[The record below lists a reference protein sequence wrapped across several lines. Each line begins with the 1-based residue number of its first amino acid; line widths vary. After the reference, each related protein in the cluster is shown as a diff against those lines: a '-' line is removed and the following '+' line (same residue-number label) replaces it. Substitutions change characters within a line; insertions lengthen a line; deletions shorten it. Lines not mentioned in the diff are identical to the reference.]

1 MHLSIISPL
10 NFQNLR
16 GWKLSSCTDT
26 KRLTLNVCI
35 VFTAH
40 KNAHMAGYGQAR
52 SMGQS
57 AAGGLANSAVSH
69 GHMAGGHNVMGHQM
83 GASAL
88 SGQSAGF
95 AAAGGSSMGAGNLG
109 KNGIWLNGCSISL
122 DEIELKYLI
131 LYVCSEH
138 GWT

>member
-1 MHLSIISPL
+1 
-10 NFQNLR
+10 
-16 GWKLSSCTDT
+16 
-26 KRLTLNVCI
+26 
-35 VFTAH
+35 
-40 KNAHMAGYGQAR
+40 MAGYGQAR

-95 AAAGGSSMGAGNLG
+95 VAAGGSSMGSGNLG
-109 KNGIWLNGCSISL
+109 KKLEPGEMVVAFHWMF
-122 DEIELKYLI
+122 KYLV
-131 LYVCSEH
+131 LFVCSEH
-138 GWT
+138 GWTKCSNGTS